1 MSARVWVNGALKTCR
16 AKDPSNCP
24 YHRGAGGKP
33 LKHCMDGP
41 AALADAE
48 DQSARENHASAL
60 SKACEKKQSLAASSQ
75 FTPAPESAEQ
85 AVHADREAASER
97 VREDDG
103 WGQAVRK
110 TQIWAGFDDVLDDPD
125 YDAERGRVKAS
136 KQTALHEAAHAIMD
150 SHGGLGVEK
159 TQVGYQDTPE
169 HGVTLGLTWM
179 GRGINGS
186 GEAIRAGWASLAG
199 RQIDDAFSVG
209 RHAGDGGMQS
219 VDKMMS
225 MMSVS

>member
-1 MSARVWVNGALKTCR
+1 MSARVWVNGTLKTCR

-60 SKACEKKQSLAASSQ
+60 SKACEKKQSLTASSQ

-85 AVHADREAASER
+85 AVHAEREAASER

-110 TQIWAGFDDVLDDPD
+110 MQIWAGFDNVLDDPD

-136 KQTALHEAAHAIMD
+136 KQTALHEAAQAIID

-159 TQVGYQDTPE
+159 TQVGYQDTPSM
-169 HGVTLGLTWM
+169 VSRLGS
-179 GRGINGS
+179 R
-186 GEAIRAGWASLAG
+186 GWAGESMVAARLSG
-199 RQIDDAFSVG
+199 Q
-209 RHAGDGGMQS
+209 GGLL
-219 VDKMMS
+219 
-225 MMSVS
+225 